1 MSLHPSHKKIFNL
14 NEIEEKNMTTRIH
27 AIQTGLVRIKNAQR
41 VRKPGGLLR
50 VLTDT
55 QWTEWLPIYA
65 WVIDHPE
72 GIIVVDTGETAR
84 STEPGYFPGWHPYY
98 RSAVRMDVKP
108 EDEIGP
114 QLTNMGIMPRDVKTL
129 ILTHFHTDH
138 AGGLSHFPESKILVS
153 GSDYR
158 LASSLGGKLLG
169 YLPQRWPK
177 WFSPQPVSFDRTA
190 LGPFE
195 QSYAVTQSGD
205 VYIVPTPGHTPG
217 HVSVMVEQEDVTYF
231 LAGDTSYNQRL
242 LLKRVSDGVSPN
254 ENVTIDTLESINTLA
269 HSRPMVYLPS
279 HDPQSARRLD
289 VIETVANQEKRK
301 ERIYA

>member
-1 MSLHPSHKKIFNL
+1 MK
-14 NEIEEKNMTTRIH
+14 TRIH
-27 AIQTGLVRIKNAQR
+27 AIQTGLVRIKRAQR

-72 GIIVVDTGETAR
+72 GVFVVDTGETAR
-84 STEPGYFPGWHPYY
+84 SAEPGHFPGWHPYY
-98 RSAVRMDVKP
+98 RGAVRMDVKP

-114 QLTNMGIMPRDVKTL
+114 QLKNMGITPLDVKIL

-138 AGGLSHFPESKILVS
+138 AGGLGHFPESKILVS

-158 LASSLGGKLLG
+158 LASSFSGKLLG

-177 WFSPQPVSFDRTA
+177 WFTPQPVSFERVT
-190 LGPFE
+190 LGSFE
-195 QSYAVTQSGD
+195 QSYAVTQAGD
-205 VYIVPTPGHTPG
+205 VHIVPTPGHTPG
-217 HVSVMVEQEDVTYF
+217 HISVVVEHEDVTYF

-242 LLKRVSDGVSPN
+242 LVERISDGVSPKP
-254 ENVTIDTLESINTLA
+254 NVTIGTLERINALA
-269 HSRPMVYLPS
+269 RSRPLVYLPS
-279 HDPQSARRLD
+279 HDPHSVRRLEK
-289 VIETVANQEKRK
+289 IETVAKQEVEKGQV
-301 ERIYA
+301 YA